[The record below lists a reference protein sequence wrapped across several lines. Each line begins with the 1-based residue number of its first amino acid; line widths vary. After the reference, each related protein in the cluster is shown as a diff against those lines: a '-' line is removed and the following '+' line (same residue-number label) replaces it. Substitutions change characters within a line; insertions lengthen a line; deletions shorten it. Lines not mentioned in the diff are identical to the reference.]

1 MSSFLP
7 YPGIAE
13 YFKKSENIDLFT
25 PVYINNDG
33 LVTKLNIGE
42 GDQDII
48 SKIIG
53 VTTNNPKLI
62 INEPNSLI
70 EDIYGNIVFENL
82 NVYNSRNIKNINGN
96 QLKFYDL
103 SGNNQE
109 LSVNLP
115 KISRFLTNF
124 ETVIIVGLFGQMLIN
139 SEYRNTTLPVSWI
152 KIKENEVNIVYH
164 HQNGIIIQEKDNKK
178 IVLDSIQIQ
187 DKPIEIKSYDL
198 YLIK

>member
-13 YFKKSENIDLFT
+13 YFKKTENIDLFT
-25 PVYINNDG
+25 PVYINNG
-33 LVTKLNIGE
+33 LVTKLNINE
-42 GDQDII
+42 SDTNII

-53 VTTNNPKLI
+53 VTTYNPKLI

-82 NVYNSRNIKNINGN
+82 DVYNSRNIKNINGN

>member
-13 YFKKSENIDLFT
+13 YFKKTENIDLFT
-25 PVYINNDG
+25 PVYINNG
-33 LVTKLNIGE
+33 LVTKLNISE
-42 GDQDII
+42 NDPNII

-53 VTTNNPKLI
+53 VTTYNPKLI

-82 NVYNSRNIKNINGN
+82 DVYNSRNIKNINGN